1 LTARLRDDAR
11 MLAAFAVLVV
21 AFGVVAR
28 GDAGLVQAGTYVAI
42 FAPAAIGLSVL
53 LGNVNQI
60 SVGQAGFFG
69 IGAYA
74 VGYLT
79 VDRGWSF
86 WLAAPAGIVVAA
98 LVGVGL
104 GFVALRFRGH
114 YLAMATLAFGL
125 IAVGV
130 FHASPVLG
138 RASGITGIPYP
149 ALGALT
155 LNGYPAYWGTWVV
168 ALAAALITLTMLR
181 GRAGRAFE
189 AIRNDELA
197 AEAVGVPTRRYKIAA
212 FAYAGALAAAGGA
225 MFAAFLGLVNPDAVG
240 VALSVDCLLMVVLG
254 GSGLVAG
261 ALFGAA
267 LIGFLNVV
275 GHQYDNWREVAYGAL
290 VIGFVVF
297 APAGLLGV
305 LRAPAVRARR
315 RRVAEA
321 ASAGTASGG
330 DRTTAPRPVAS
341 GEGASGAPAAVR
353 APSGEPLVVR
363 GVTKRFG
370 GLVAVDDVSFTL
382 WPGTLTSVIG
392 PNGAGKTTL
401 FNAICG
407 IGRLTAGSVAIGG
420 VDVAGRQ
427 PHRIAALGVGR
438 TFQSAR
444 LFDEMT
450 VLENVAAGVT
460 RLRGRA
466 VADRASAVLTRLG
479 LTHLADVVAK
489 DLPFG
494 YRRRVELARAIASD
508 PWLLLVDE
516 PAAGLNHDERR
527 RLHEDLVALRD
538 AGTTVLLIEHDMK
551 LVMALSE
558 RVIVLNF
565 GRVIA
570 DGDVATVRNDPAV
583 IAAYLGT
590 AS

>member
-11 MLAAFAVLVV
+11 MLAVFAALIVV
-21 AFGVVAR
+21 FGVVAR
-28 GDAGLVQAGTYVAI
+28 GDAGLAQAGTYVAI

-79 VDRGWSF
+79 VTRGLSF
-86 WLAAPAGIVVAA
+86 WIAAPVGIVAAA
-98 LVGVGL
+98 LVGVAL

-130 FHASPVLG
+130 FHAAPFLG
-138 RASGITGIPYP
+138 RSSGITGIPYP
-149 ALGALT
+149 QLGPLT
-155 LNGYPAYWGTWVV
+155 LNGYPAYWAAWTIAFGV
-168 ALAAALITLTMLR
+168 AMLTLSLLR
-181 GRAGRAFE
+181 SRAGRAFE
-189 AIRNDELA
+189 AIRNDEFA
-197 AEAVGVPTRRYKIAA
+197 AEAIGVATRRAKIFA

-240 VALSVDCLLMVVLG
+240 IALSVDFLLMVVLG
-254 GSGLVAG
+254 GGGLVAG

-267 LIGFLNVV
+267 LIGFLNVI
-275 GHQYDNWREVAYGAL
+275 GHQYDNWREVAYGGL
-290 VIGFVVF
+290 VIAFVVF
-297 APAGLLGV
+297 APSGILGV
-305 LRAPAVRARR
+305 LRAPLMRARR
-315 RRVAEA
+315 RAVAQAAGGRAIVA
-321 ASAGTASGG
+321 ASTALS
-330 DRTTAPRPVAS
+330 
-341 GEGASGAPAAVR
+341 AVR
-353 APSGEPLVVR
+353 APSDEPLVVR

-370 GLVAVDDVSFTL
+370 GLVALDDVSFSL
-382 WPGTLTSVIG
+382 RPGTLTSVIG

-407 IGRLTAGSVAIGG
+407 IGRLNAGQVVIGA

-450 VLENVAAGVT
+450 VLENVAVGA
-460 RLRGRA
+460 LRFPEREIAERA
-466 VADRASAVLTRLG
+466 RSVLVRLG
-479 LTHLADVVAK
+479 LADLQDVVAK
-489 DLPFG
+489 DLAFG
-494 YRRRVELARAIASD
+494 DRRRVELARAAASE
-508 PWLLLVDE
+508 PWLLLADE
-516 PAAGLNHDERR
+516 PAAGLNPQERR
-527 RLHEDLVALRD
+527 RLHADLVALRD

-551 LVMALSE
+551 LVMAISQ

-570 DGDVATVRNDPAV
+570 DGDVTQVRSDPAV

>member
-11 MLAAFAVLVV
+11 MLVLFATLVV
-21 AFGVVAR
+21 VFGIAAR
-28 GDAGLVQAGTYVAI
+28 ADAGLVQAGTYVAI

-79 VDRGWSF
+79 VSQGWPF
-86 WLAAPAGIVVAA
+86 WLAAPVGIVAA
-98 LVGVGL
+98 AIVGVVL
-104 GFVALRFRGH
+104 GFIALRFRGH

-130 FHASPVLG
+130 FHASPAFG
-138 RASGITGIPYP
+138 RASGITGIPFP
-149 ALGALT
+149 QLGALT
-155 LNGYPAYWGTWVV
+155 LSGYPAYWAAWLV
-168 ALAAALITLTMLR
+168 ALGIAVVTLGLLR
-181 GRAGRAFE
+181 GRPGRAFE

-197 AEAVGVPTRRYKIAA
+197 AEAVGVATRFWKIVA

-225 MFAAFLGLVNPDAVG
+225 MFAAFLGLVNPDSVG
-240 VALSVDCLLMVVLG
+240 IALSVDFLLMVVLG
-254 GSGLVAG
+254 GGGLVAG

-267 LIGFLNVV
+267 LIGFLNVA

-297 APAGLLGV
+297 APSGVLGI
-305 LRAPAVRARR
+305 LRAPFVRARR
-315 RRVAEA
+315 RTAAAPVHERSAKRVADA
-321 ASAGTASGG
+321 GVPAVPSPSATVF
-330 DRTTAPRPVAS
+330 P
-341 GEGASGAPAAVR
+341 AVR
-353 APSGEPLVVR
+353 SPSVEPLVVR

-370 GLVAVDDVSFTL
+370 GLVALDDVSFSL
-382 WPGTLTSVIG
+382 RPGTLTSVIG

-407 IGRLTAGSVAIGG
+407 IGRPSAGTVAIGG
-420 VDVAGRQ
+420 TSVVGLR

-450 VLENVAAGVT
+450 VLENVVAGAPRAPARAAT
-460 RLRGRA
+460 ERARALLARLRLEH
-466 VADRASAVLTRLG
+466 VQDVL
-479 LTHLADVVAK
+479 AK
-489 DLPFG
+489 DLAFG
-494 YRRRVELARAIASD
+494 DRRRVELARAAASE
-508 PWLLLVDE
+508 PWLLLADE
-516 PAAGLNHDERR
+516 PAAGLNHDERLG
-527 RLHEDLVALRD
+527 LHADLRALRD

-551 LVMALSE
+551 LVMAISE

-570 DGDVATVRNDPAV
+570 DGDVASVRNDPAV